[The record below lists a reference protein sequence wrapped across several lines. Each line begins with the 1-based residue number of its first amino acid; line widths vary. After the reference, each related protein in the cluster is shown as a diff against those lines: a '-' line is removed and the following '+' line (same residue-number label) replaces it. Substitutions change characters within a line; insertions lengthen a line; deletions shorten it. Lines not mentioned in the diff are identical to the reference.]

1 MDKSPS
7 PNRPGLHDKLRVF
20 SEGQELKSL
29 SNEALCGGCIMQCDA
44 LTLSMT
50 AAERCELGISL
61 TRNTIAM
68 KCTNSTSIQMANFV

>member
-7 PNRPGLHDKLRVF
+7 LNRPGLHDKLRVF

-29 SNEALCGGCIMQCDA
+29 SNEALCGGCMLQCDA
-44 LTLSMT
+44 LTLSTT
-50 AAERCELGISL
+50 AAERYELGLGL

-68 KCTNSTSIQMANFV
+68 KCTDSTSIQMASFA